1 VLESTRREEERVR
14 RETAEG
20 LIAFRQRQEEADKKL
35 LQSQQGDAIS
45 PADEAEEEWTVGS
58 GGRKR
63 KRKVEREGLRGV
75 KLRRSSTA
83 ASGDLRESGES
94 SGPAVAETPTLQKQ
108 AQDAAAAQGNEP
120 DATVKLDSKPGPKST
135 VSPPPQRKTPAP
147 APVKG
152 GLGLVDYGSDSDDD

>member
-1 VLESTRREEERVR
+1 VR

-20 LIAFRQRQEEADKKL
+20 LLAFRQRQEEADKKL

-45 PADEAEEEWTVGS
+45 PADEAEEEWTVGA

-83 ASGDLRESGES
+83 TSENQAEKVEASHPDAVVSASSQMPAKVNASEGKESG
-94 SGPAVAETPTLQKQ
+94 
-108 AQDAAAAQGNEP
+108 AA
-120 DATVKLDSKPGPKST
+120 VKLVLQAEAKST
-135 VSPPPQRKTPAP
+135 ISPQRKTSVSATG
-147 APVKG
+147 KG

>member
-20 LIAFRQRQEEADKKL
+20 LLAFRQRQEEADKKL

-45 PADEAEEEWTVGS
+45 PTDEAEEEWTVGS

-94 SGPAVAETPTLQKQ
+94 SGPAVAETPTLQMQ
-108 AQDAAAAQGNEP
+108 AQDAAAQSKEP

-135 VSPPPQRKTPAP
+135 VSSSKRKTPAP

-152 GLGLVDYGSDSDDD
+152 GLRLVDYGSDSDDD

>member
-1 VLESTRREEERVR
+1 MLESTRREEERVR

-20 LIAFRQRQEEADKKL
+20 LLAFRQRQEEADKKL
-35 LQSQQGDAIS
+35 LLSQQGDAIS
-45 PADEAEEEWTVGS
+45 PVDEAEEEWTVGS

-83 ASGDLRESGES
+83 TSENLAEKVEASQPGVVESASSQKPIKDNASEGKESG
-94 SGPAVAETPTLQKQ
+94 
-108 AQDAAAAQGNEP
+108 AAA
-120 DATVKLDSKPGPKST
+120 KLGLKPEAKST
-135 VSPPPQRKTPAP
+135 ISPAPQRKTSAP